1 MTVKHD
7 WSGDGVAGVDNG
19 GYVMDSYTAYNNN
32 YNVTNPK
39 DNGSGSGLTQE
50 QIKKEKRGIYKNVLL
65 ISVAFLLLF
74 VAFESMSK
82 LQSSIN
88 VVNNLGT
95 FANAAV
101 YGSLIISC
109 MFLPTILINWL
120 KVKWTLVVCV
130 LCYSTYIGAQF
141 YPEFYTL
148 IPTAFIV
155 GLGAAPMWSAKCT
168 YLTQVAHRFA
178 VLDGVDPEPVVVKFF
193 GIFFFFFQCNSIVG
207 QFISTVVLSSGNAT
221 IADISSVDFG
231 KCGSNYCPD
240 SVFSKISEV
249 EEDISNAGY
258 INITEE
264 VNKNFERDDA
274 KIYILA
280 TVFLCCSVA
289 ASIII
294 AIFVDPLSKYGEDE
308 RNEEKPKLTGVQLLL
323 ATFRHMKNP
332 YQVLLIPITFWS
344 GIEQSFFGADFLAG
358 YVTCAFGVHMVG
370 RVVICYGVF
379 DSLSSVLSGFVI
391 KFVGRI
397 PTFLFGAGVNLIC
410 LIVMLTASFDESS
423 LPIVFV
429 LGALWGIGDAIWQT
443 QINALYGCLFVDAEE
458 AAFSNYRLWES
469 FGFFLGFLVQGFGV
483 CVFPKLFTT
492 LVFLGLGIVGYLAV
506 EVMEWKKPRTD

>member
-130 LCYSTYIGAQF
+130 LCYSSYIGAQF
-141 YPEFYTL
+141 YPAFYTL

-193 GIFFFFFQCNSIVG
+193 GIFFFFFQCNSIIG
-207 QFISTVVLSSGNAT
+207 QIISTVVFSSGNT
-221 IADISSVDFG
+221 TEISGVNFST
-231 KCGSNYCPD
+231 CGTGYCPAQI
-240 SVFSKISEV
+240 FSKIGEV
-249 EEDISNAGY
+249 ED
-258 INITEE
+258 EE
-264 VNKNFERDDA
+264 EPVEANDNFKRDDA
-274 KIYILA
+274 KIYTLA
-280 TVFLCCSVA
+280 TIFLCCSVA

-294 AIFVDPLSKYGEDE
+294 ALLVDPLTKYGEDE

-332 YQVLLIPITFWS
+332 YQILLIPITFWS
-344 GIEQSFFGADFLAG
+344 GIEQSFFSSDFLAG
-358 YVTCAFGVHMVG
+358 YVTCAYGVHMVG
-370 RVVICYGVF
+370 RVVICYGFF
-379 DSLSSVLSGFVI
+379 DAMSSVLSGWVI
-391 KFVGRI
+391 KYVGRI
-397 PTFLFGAGVNLIC
+397 PTFLFGASINLIC
-410 LIVMLTASFDESS
+410 LIVMLTWNIGETS
-423 LPIVFV
+423 LPVVFV
-429 LGALWGIGDAIWQT
+429 LGAMWGIGDAIWQT

-469 FGFFLGFLVQGFGV
+469 FGFFLGFIVQGLGV

-492 LVFLGLGIVGYLAV
+492 LVFLGLGIVGYLVV
-506 EVMEWKKPRTD
+506 EAMEWKKSHSS

>member
-32 YNVTNPK
+32 YNVTK

-50 QIKKEKRGIYKNVLL
+50 QIKTEKRGIYKNVLL
-65 ISVAFLLLF
+65 ISVSFLLLF

-101 YGSLIISC
+101 YGSLIMSC

-148 IPTAFIV
+148 LPTAFIL
-155 GLGAAPMWSAKCT
+155 GMGAAPMWSAKCT

-178 VLDGVDPEPVVVKFF
+178 ALDGVEAEPIVVKFF
-193 GIFFFFFQCNSIVG
+193 GIFFFFFQCNSIIG
-207 QFISTVVLSSGNAT
+207 QIISTVVFSSGNTT
-221 IADISSVDFG
+221 IPEVNFSS
-231 KCGSNYCPD
+231 CGSNYCPAQIFD
-240 SVFSKISEV
+240 KIGDVSDATNTTELEL
-249 EEDISNAGY
+249 EE
-258 INITEE
+258 T
-264 VNKNFERDDA
+264 NKNFERDDA

-280 TVFLCCSVA
+280 TIFLCCSVA

-294 AIFVDPLSKYGEDE
+294 AAFVDPLSRYGENE
-308 RNEEKPKLTGVQLLL
+308 RNEEKPKLSGVQLLL

-332 YQVLLIPITFWS
+332 YQILLIPITFWS
-344 GIEQSFFGADFLAG
+344 GIEQSFFSSDFLAG

-370 RVVICYGVF
+370 RVVICYGFF
-379 DSLSSVLSGFVI
+379 DAMSSVLSGFVI

-397 PTFLFGAGVNLIC
+397 PTFLFGAGVNLTC
-410 LIVMLTASFDESS
+410 LIVMLSWSIDQTS
-423 LPIVFV
+423 LPVVFV

-469 FGFFLGFLVQGFGV
+469 FGFFLGFIVQGLGV

-492 LVFLGLGIVGYLAV
+492 LVFLALGIIGYLAV
-506 EVMEWKKPRTD
+506 ELMEWKKSKSS